1 MSTTPDA
8 IVLAGFWEF
17 APDALLATDTDGL
30 ILTANSRAERIFG
43 YGAGELTG
51 QPIEVLV
58 PERFRGGH
66 VHMRAMFTHSGG
78 NREMDSG
85 GELLGVRK
93 DGAEFP
99 VEISLSHFRSGDRTL
114 ALAAV
119 RDVSDKSR
127 KRRELSRALEAAEA
141 AGAAKTQFLATM
153 SHEIRTPLNS
163 VIGLVHLMQATRLDG
178 RQTDFLGKI
187 DRSARSL
194 LGIISDIL
202 DFSKIESGGLSIEQT
217 ELDLEQVL
225 ETVATLSSAK
235 AHQKDLEFSV
245 RIAPE
250 VPMLLKGDPLR
261 LSQLLGNF
269 CSNAV
274 KFTERGEVLLSVEVA
289 ERHPGGVRLRFAV
302 SDTGIGLSPE
312 QISRLFQPFQQADA
326 STTRK
331 YGGTGL
337 GLAIARQLAG
347 LMNGETWVESEPG
360 KGSTF
365 YCTALFGIDAD
376 RAHKSFQ
383 PAPDLRGLH
392 VLVADDSPT
401 TRRILVETLESFS
414 FAVTAADSGVAA
426 VAAYGRARE
435 PWDLLIID
443 REMPEMDGVET
454 LNRIRAAA
462 GSAEPPAILLTMHGS
477 KDLASAA
484 PGLGIRRFLP
494 KPVSH
499 SSLFDAIMTVF
510 GAEGPFGAPTAAT
523 VEHLDLERLR
533 GARVLLVEDNET
545 NQLVASEILGQRGLV
560 VDLASNGQEGV
571 DAARG
576 AGSPSTYALIFMDIQ
591 MPVLDGYDAARAIRR
606 LPGYAGVPIVA
617 LTAEAMEGTR
627 EKCLEAGMNDYIAKP
642 LKPSEIYACLDRW
655 VGKAAVPA
663 PAVQPAPAAGAQAL
677 PDADGVALREIL
689 LRLIALLERD
699 DLGAVGCMDELANHS
714 DATAHEMELG
724 RVAVLI
730 RGFQFERALERLAHF
745 RRLVDPE

>member
-1 MSTTPDA
+1 MSTTPDTT
-8 IVLAGFWEF
+8 VLAGFWEF

-30 ILTANSRAERIFG
+30 ILNANSRAERLFG
-43 YGAGELTG
+43 YSAGELTG

-78 NREMDSG
+78 NREMDAG
-85 GELLGVRK
+85 AELLGVRK
-93 DGAEFP
+93 DGTEFP
-99 VEISLSHFRSGDRTL
+99 VEISLSHFHSADRTL

-127 KRRELSRALEAAEA
+127 KRSELSHALEAAEA

-178 RQTDFLGKI
+178 RQTDYLSKI
-187 DRSARSL
+187 DRSSRAL

-235 AHQKDLEFSV
+235 AHQKDLEFTV
-245 RIAPE
+245 RIAPA

-261 LSQLLGNF
+261 LSQLLGNY

-274 KFTERGEVLLSVEVA
+274 KFTEKGEIRLTVDVA
-289 ERHPGGVRLRFAV
+289 GSAPGSIRLRFAV

-347 LMNGETWVESEPG
+347 LMSGETWVESEPG

-365 YCTALFGIDAD
+365 YCTALFGLDPD

-383 PAPDLRGLH
+383 PTPDLRGLN
-392 VLVADDSPT
+392 VLVVDDSPT

-426 VAAYGRARE
+426 AAAFGRAKD

-454 LNRIRAAA
+454 LKRIRTAS
-462 GSAEPPAILLTMHGS
+462 GVSGPPAILLTMHGS
-477 KDLASAA
+477 KDLESSAA
-484 PGLGIRRFLP
+484 QLGIRRFLP

-510 GAEGPFGAPTAAT
+510 GAAGPFGAPAVAPTSQP
-523 VEHLDLERLR
+523 DLERMR

-545 NQLVASEILGQRGLV
+545 NQLVASEILGQRGLE
-560 VDLASNGQEGV
+560 VDVASNGQEGV
-571 DAARG
+571 DAARN
-576 AGSPSTYALIFMDIQ
+576 AGSPSPYALIFLDIQ

-606 LPGYAGVPIVA
+606 LPGYADVPIVA

-627 EKCLEAGMNDYIAKP
+627 EKCLQAGMNDYIAKP

-655 VGKAAVPA
+655 VGKSAA
-663 PAVQPAPAAGAQAL
+663 PASAAPVTGAQVASE
-677 PDADGVALREIL
+677 GSSVALREIL

-699 DLGAVGCMDELANHS
+699 DLGAVGCMDELANHP
-714 DATAHEMELG
+714 DATTHEMELG

-745 RRLVDPE
+745 RRLIDPE

>member
-1 MSTTPDA
+1 MSTTPDTT
-8 IVLAGFWEF
+8 VLAGFWEF

-30 ILTANSRAERIFG
+30 ILNANSRAERLFG
-43 YGAGELTG
+43 YSAGELTG

-66 VHMRAMFTHSGG
+66 VHMRAMFSHSGG
-78 NREMDSG
+78 NREMDAG
-85 GELLGVRK
+85 AELFGVRK
-93 DGAEFP
+93 DGTEFP
-99 VEISLSHFRSGDRTL
+99 VEISLSHFHSADRTL

-119 RDVSDKSR
+119 RDVGDKSR
-127 KRRELSRALEAAEA
+127 KRSELSHALEAAEA

-178 RQTDFLGKI
+178 RQTDYLSKI
-187 DRSARSL
+187 DRSSRAL

-235 AHQKDLEFSV
+235 AHQKDLEFTV
-245 RIAPE
+245 RIAPD

-261 LSQLLGNF
+261 LSQLLGNY

-274 KFTERGEVLLSVEVA
+274 KFTEKGEIRLTVDVA
-289 ERHPGGVRLRFAV
+289 GSAPGSIRLRFAV

-347 LMNGETWVESEPG
+347 LMSGETWVESEPG

-365 YCTALFGIDAD
+365 YCTALFGLDPD

-383 PAPDLRGLH
+383 PTPDLRGLN
-392 VLVADDSPT
+392 VLVVDDSPT

-426 VAAYGRARE
+426 AAAFGRAKD

-454 LNRIRAAA
+454 LKRIRTASGA
-462 GSAEPPAILLTMHGS
+462 SDPPAILLTMHGS
-477 KDLASAA
+477 KDLESSAA
-484 PGLGIRRFLP
+484 QLGIRRFLP

-510 GAEGPFGAPTAAT
+510 GAAGPFGAPAVAPTSQP
-523 VEHLDLERLR
+523 DLERMR

-545 NQLVASEILGQRGLV
+545 NQLVASEILGQRGLE
-560 VDLASNGQEGV
+560 VDVASNGQEGV
-571 DAARG
+571 DAARN
-576 AGSPSTYALIFMDIQ
+576 AGSPSPYALIFLDIQ

-606 LPGYAGVPIVA
+606 LPGYADVPIVA

-627 EKCLEAGMNDYIAKP
+627 EKCLQAGMNDYIAKP

-655 VGKAAVPA
+655 VGKSAA
-663 PAVQPAPAAGAQAL
+663 PASAAPVTGAQVTSE
-677 PDADGVALREIL
+677 GSSVALREIL

-699 DLGAVGCMDELANHS
+699 DLGAVGCMDELANHPE
-714 DATAHEMELG
+714 ATAHEMELG

>member
-1 MSTTPDA
+1 MSTTPDTT
-8 IVLAGFWEF
+8 VLAGFWEF

-30 ILTANSRAERIFG
+30 ILNANSRAERLFG

-78 NREMDSG
+78 NREMDAG
-85 GELLGVRK
+85 AELLGVRK
-93 DGAEFP
+93 DGTEFP
-99 VEISLSHFRSGDRTL
+99 VEISLSHFHSADRTL

-127 KRRELSRALEAAEA
+127 KRSELSHALEAAEA

-178 RQTDFLGKI
+178 RQTDYLSKI
-187 DRSARSL
+187 DRSSRAL

-235 AHQKDLEFSV
+235 AHQKDLEFTV
-245 RIAPE
+245 RIAPD

-261 LSQLLGNF
+261 LSQLLGNY

-274 KFTERGEVLLSVEVA
+274 KFTEKGEIRLTVDVA
-289 ERHPGGVRLRFAV
+289 GSAPGSIRLRFAV

-347 LMNGETWVESEPG
+347 LMSGETWVESEPG

-365 YCTALFGIDAD
+365 YCTALFGLDPD

-383 PAPDLRGLH
+383 PTPDLRGLN
-392 VLVADDSPT
+392 VLVVDDSPT

-426 VAAYGRARE
+426 AAAYGRAKE

-454 LNRIRAAA
+454 LKRIRTAS
-462 GSAEPPAILLTMHGS
+462 GVSGPPAILLTMHGS
-477 KDLASAA
+477 KDLESSAA
-484 PGLGIRRFLP
+484 QLGIRRFLP

-510 GAEGPFGAPTAAT
+510 GAAGPFGAPAVAPTSQP
-523 VEHLDLERLR
+523 DLERMR

-545 NQLVASEILGQRGLV
+545 NQLVASEILGQRGLE
-560 VDLASNGQEGV
+560 VDVASNGQEGV
-571 DAARG
+571 DAARN
-576 AGSPSTYALIFMDIQ
+576 AGSPSPYALIFLDIQ

-606 LPGYAGVPIVA
+606 LPGYADVPIVA

-627 EKCLEAGMNDYIAKP
+627 EKCLQAGMNDYIAKP

-655 VGKAAVPA
+655 VGKSAA
-663 PAVQPAPAAGAQAL
+663 PASAAPVTGVQVASE
-677 PDADGVALREIL
+677 DSSVALREIL

-699 DLGAVGCMDELANHS
+699 DLGAVGCMDELANHP
-714 DATAHEMELG
+714 DATTHEMELG

-745 RRLVDPE
+745 RRLIDPE

>member
-1 MSTTPDA
+1 MSTTPDTT
-8 IVLAGFWEF
+8 VLAGFWEF

-30 ILTANSRAERIFG
+30 ILNANSRAERLFG

-58 PERFRGGH
+58 PQRFRGGH
-66 VHMRAMFTHSGG
+66 VHMRAMFTHSGS

-85 GELLGVRK
+85 SELLGVRK
-93 DGAEFP
+93 DGTEFP
-99 VEISLSHFRSGDRTL
+99 VEISLSHFHSGDRTL

-119 RDVSDKSR
+119 RDVGDKSR

-178 RQTDFLGKI
+178 RQTDYLSKI
-187 DRSARSL
+187 DRSSRAL

-235 AHQKDLEFSV
+235 AHQKDLEFTV
-245 RIAPE
+245 RIAPD

-261 LSQLLGNF
+261 LSQLLGNY

-274 KFTERGEVLLSVEVA
+274 KFTEKGEIRLTVDVA
-289 ERHPGGVRLRFAV
+289 GSAPGSIRLRFAV

-347 LMNGETWVESEPG
+347 LMSGETWVESEPG

-365 YCTALFGIDAD
+365 YCTALFGLDPD

-383 PAPDLRGLH
+383 PAPDLRGLN
-392 VLVADDSPT
+392 VLVVDDSPT

-426 VAAYGRARE
+426 AAAYGRAKDL
-435 PWDLLIID
+435 WDLLIIN

-454 LNRIRAAA
+454 LKRIRTASGA
-462 GSAEPPAILLTMHGS
+462 SDPPAILLTMHGS
-477 KDLASAA
+477 KDLESSAA
-484 PGLGIRRFLP
+484 SLGIRRFLP

-510 GAEGPFGAPTAAT
+510 GAAGPFGAPAIAPTSQS
-523 VEHLDLERLR
+523 DLERMR

-545 NQLVASEILGQRGLV
+545 NQLVASEILGQRGLE
-560 VDLASNGQEGV
+560 VDVASNGQEGV
-571 DAARG
+571 DAARN
-576 AGSPSTYALIFMDIQ
+576 AGSPSPYALIFLDIQ

-606 LPGYAGVPIVA
+606 LPGYADVPIVA

-627 EKCLEAGMNDYIAKP
+627 EKCLQAGMNDYIAKP

-655 VGKAAVPA
+655 VVKAAA
-663 PAVQPAPAAGAQAL
+663 PVSAEPVTGAQVANE
-677 PDADGVALREIL
+677 ASRAALRDIL
-689 LRLIALLERD
+689 LRLIGLLERD
-699 DLGAVGCMDELANHS
+699 DLGAVGCMDELANHP